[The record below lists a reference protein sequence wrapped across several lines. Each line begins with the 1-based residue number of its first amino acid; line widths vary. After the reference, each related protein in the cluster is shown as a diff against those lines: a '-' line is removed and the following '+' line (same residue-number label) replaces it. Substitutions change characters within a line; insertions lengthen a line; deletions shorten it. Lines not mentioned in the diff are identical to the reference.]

1 MQKRLLIMI
10 FALASVVH
18 LIFADNSEVFGASP
32 ANLNLIPTAESL
44 GKGGYSFSLGAFHYE
59 LTKRANDPVRLDIG
73 DYLKERHGVELQ
85 TDIWLIPTRVT
96 YGISERLDFTFG
108 GTYSAGDSDK
118 IVSDYYEM
126 GDDGIHRT
134 YSQLVTDGILGM
146 KYVFQE
152 GVSGLPDLAVGSE
165 VQVGYTVDEELSDE
179 TPGDSLRFIATQIY
193 MSISQDFRLVSLH
206 GGAGVFVSSKTVE
219 SDDEVEFPIQAGLE
233 APFETFAIVID
244 VTLFNAF
251 SGIGKENIVSGGF
264 RYSFSPRARL
274 NASYAS
280 TGGFLVRLTV
290 NGRRSAM

>member
-1 MQKRLLIMI
+1 MQKRLLLMI
-10 FALASVVH
+10 FALASVVL
-18 LIFADNSEVFGASP
+18 LIFADNSEVLGASP

-59 LTKRANDPVRLDIG
+59 LTKRANDPMRLEVG
-73 DYLKERHGVELQ
+73 DYLKERHEIELQ
-85 TDIWLIPTRVT
+85 TDIWIIPTRIT

-108 GTYSAGDSDK
+108 GTYSAGDADK

-146 KYVFQE
+146 KYVFRE
-152 GVSGLPDLAVGSE
+152 GVSGLPDLAFGGE

-193 MSISQDFRLVSLH
+193 MSVSQDFRLVSLH
-206 GGAGVFVSSKTVE
+206 GGAGVFISSRTVE

-233 APFETFAIVID
+233 APFESFAIVLD

-251 SGIGKENIVSGGF
+251 SGIGEENIVSGGF
-264 RYSFSPRARL
+264 RYNISPRTRL

-290 NGRRSAM
+290 NGRRSVM